1 MSRALK
7 VVAGGAAVLLTA
19 LLVASRFVSIFV
31 IQPIGAIPDG
41 VTVVITR
48 LDNVNFIDSPDAICE
63 RRMGGVSLLC
73 RGMVAGRVASE
84 ADILLRL
91 PYARWLYAYTTG
103 HEEI

>member
-1 MSRALK
+1 MSGTLKIVTGSLAALIL
-7 VVAGGAAVLLTA
+7 GLF
-19 LLVASRFVSIFV
+19 VASRFVSVFV

-48 LDNVNFIDSPDAICE
+48 LENVNFIDSPDAICE

-84 ADILLRL
+84 ADILMRL
-91 PYARWLYAYTTG
+91 PYSSLLYAYTTG